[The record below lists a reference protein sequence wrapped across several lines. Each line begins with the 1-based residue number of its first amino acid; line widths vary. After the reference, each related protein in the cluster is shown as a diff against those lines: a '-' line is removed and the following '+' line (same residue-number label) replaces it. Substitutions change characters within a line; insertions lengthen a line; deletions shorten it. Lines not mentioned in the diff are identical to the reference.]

1 MTTISEYLGQDH
13 RCCDK
18 LFEQVERSVTKSHWD
33 EAEAAFSE
41 FDNAMQRHMVMEE
54 TVLFPAFEIATGIA
68 SGPTQVMRAEHRQI
82 RALLVGI
89 SFTLKERDAVGF
101 DGHAETLNILLQQH
115 NLKEEGMLYPM
126 SDRALSGK
134 QQEIIDAMHHI
145 TGVIASCDMAA

>member
-1 MTTISEYLGQDH
+1 MRSDQSRKREESSMTTISEYLGQDH

-41 FDNAMQRHMVMEE
+41 FDNAMQR
-54 TVLFPAFEIATGIA
+54 
-68 SGPTQVMRAEHRQI
+68 QI

-115 NLKEEGMLYPM
+115 NLKEEGMLYPL
-126 SDRALSGK
+126 SD
-134 QQEIIDAMHHI
+134 
-145 TGVIASCDMAA
+145 